1 MSSLWLLLAL
11 LLPTVVTPFPQDFL
25 AKQLQMR
32 LREQLPA
39 DYLEDHLEMN
49 NRQQLPS
56 DTLEEYP
63 DRENRQLLASDD
75 GGHNNLLTV
84 LHQAV
89 RIIEKCTTDIAA
101 GNRLCLLTPQKTK
114 TGGDDTNN

>member
-25 AKQLQMR
+25 QKQLQMM

-39 DYLEDHLEMN
+39 DYLENRLEMN
-49 NRQQLPS
+49 NREQLPS

-75 GGHNNLLTV
+75 GGHNILLAV
-84 LHQAV
+84 LREAEIA
-89 RIIEKCTTDIAA
+89 RKRCTQPGG
-101 GNRLCLLTPQKTK
+101 GNRICWGTPEK
-114 TGGDDTNN
+114 TGGDDTGY